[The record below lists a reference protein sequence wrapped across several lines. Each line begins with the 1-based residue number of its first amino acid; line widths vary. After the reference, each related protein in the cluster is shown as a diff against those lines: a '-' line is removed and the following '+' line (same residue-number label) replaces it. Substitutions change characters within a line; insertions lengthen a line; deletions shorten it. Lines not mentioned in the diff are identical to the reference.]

1 MRISDWSSDVC
12 SSDLAGR
19 RAALDLVHEA
29 GPRAGRID
37 GIAAG
42 TQQEGALQRGDGAVD
57 RAGRGEGAEVV
68 TLAVVGAAMLG
79 DLRDSVVG
87 GQWDVGER
95 IVVEQQDDVV
105 RHQAIEGVVWI

>member
-1 MRISDWSSDVC
+1 MTPSVPTRR
-12 SSDLAGR
+12 SSDLFLGVAGQEPARLGHYVSVVGRRDALDAGR
-19 RAALDLVHEA
+19 RAAFDLVHEA

-79 DLRDSVVG
+79 DRKSVV
-87 GQWDVGER
+87 
-95 IVVEQQDDVV
+95 
-105 RHQAIEGVVWI
+105 

>member
-42 TQQEGALQRGDGAVD
+42 TQQEGSPQRGDGAVD
-57 RAGRGEGAEVV
+57 RAGRGEGAAVV
-68 TLAVVGAAMLG
+68 ALAVVGAELLG
-79 DLRDSVVG
+79 ELRNRAVG
-87 GQWDVGER
+87 GLQ
-95 IVVEQQDDVV
+95 
-105 RHQAIEGVVWI
+105 GVVDRLLARKRLG